1 MRVIICGAGR
11 VGYGIAARLAQ
22 EKFDVTVIDQKKE
35 LVRGVTERI
44 DVRGIVGNG
53 SYPDILASAG
63 AREADMMI
71 AVTHSDEVNIVAS
84 QIAHSVFDVPTKI
97 ARIRAQ
103 SYLDTKYADIFSR
116 AHIPIDVIISPEQE
130 VAEAVLQKLS
140 TPGAFEIKAF
150 ADGLVWAVGVRMADD
165 CPVLNTPL
173 KHVAELFPELEIT
186 IVGIQRNDTL
196 FRPHADDQL
205 EAGDNIYFV
214 ADRHKVERA
223 LQILGDSTLKARRV
237 ILVGG
242 GNIGLH
248 VARSLETLGSMKI
261 RMIEADPERASYAAE
276 QLERTVVLQGDGLDS
291 EILKEAGVADAETV
305 VTLTNNDQINLLSA
319 VIAKREGARRAM
331 SLVNEPDYASL
342 TRAVGIDR
350 YVDPRATTISTI
362 LQHVRRG
369 RIKGV
374 FSLLDGQAEL
384 IDAVALDTSTLVGE
398 PLKKVSLPSGVVIGA
413 LVRAGKVLLPNAETI
428 VNAGDRVVLLALRE
442 NVKDVEQ
449 MFRVS
454 LEYF

>member
-71 AVTHSDEVNIVAS
+71 AVTHSDEVNIVAA

>member
-53 SYPDILASAG
+53 SYPDILAAAG

-71 AVTHSDEVNIVAS
+71 AVTHSDEVNIVAA

-186 IVGIQRNDTL
+186 IVGIQRKNTL

-261 RMIEADPERASYAAE
+261 RMIEANPERASFAAE

-291 EILKEAGVADAETV
+291 EILKEAGVAEAETV

-331 SLVNEPDYASL
+331 SLVNNPDYASL

-398 PLKKVSLPSGVVIGA
+398 PLRTVSLPSGVVIGA

>member
-44 DVRGIVGNG
+44 DVRGVVGNG
-53 SYPDILASAG
+53 SYPDILAAAG

-71 AVTHSDEVNIVAS
+71 AVTHSDEVNIVAA

-116 AHIPIDVIISPEQE
+116 SHIPIDVIISPEQE

-186 IVGIQRNDTL
+186 IVGIQRKNTL

-214 ADRHKVERA
+214 ADRNKVERA

-248 VARSLETLGSMKI
+248 VARSLETLGTMKI
-261 RMIEADPERASYAAE
+261 RMIEADPDRASYAAE

-291 EILKEAGVADAETV
+291 EILKEAGVTEAETV
-305 VTLTNNDQINLLSA
+305 VTLTNNDQINLLGA

-398 PLKKVSLPSGVVIGA
+398 PLRTVALPSGVVIGA